1 MNNKNIRGM
10 IVAAMLMTGTLAQ
23 AKDALRVQ
31 VPAAFAEQTPI
42 EPRVKEE
49 CAVDSVLGNHV
60 FQKIADKYPGTLQV
74 SDPAKMEKGRV
85 LKLTILSVQGIGG
98 GGWTGAK
105 AVTVRAD
112 LLQDGEV
119 VQTAVKR
126 EHSRGGMLGGMRGT
140 CSILEIVA
148 ESLGR
153 QFATWLVKLE
163 ATPAASPV
171 PVASAQPALGAA
183 APLADQTNDQ
193 AEP

>member
-1 MNNKNIRGM
+1 MNNKNIRG
-10 IVAAMLMTGTLAQ
+10 IVAAAMLMTCVLVQ

-42 EPRVKEE
+42 EQRVKEE

-153 QFATWLVKLE
+153 QFATWLVKLD
-163 ATPAASPV
+163 AAPAASPATA
-171 PVASAQPALGAA
+171 ASAQPALGAA

>member
-1 MNNKNIRGM
+1 MNNKKIRGM
-10 IVAAMLMTGTLAQ
+10 VVAAMLMTGTLTQ

-153 QFATWLVKLE
+153 QFATWLVKLD
-163 ATPAASPV
+163 AASPV
-171 PVASAQPALGAA
+171 PAAPAPPALGAA
-183 APLADQTNDQ
+183 APPADQTNDQ